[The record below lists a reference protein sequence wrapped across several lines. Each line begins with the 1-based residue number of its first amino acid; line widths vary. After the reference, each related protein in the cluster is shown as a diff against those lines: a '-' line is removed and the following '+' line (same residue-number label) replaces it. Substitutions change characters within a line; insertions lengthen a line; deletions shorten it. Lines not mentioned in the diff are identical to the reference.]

1 MIGFSYFF
9 IAKSCLCNKFS
20 NFITKSMHK
29 QAKFTLKSYKL
40 NLIDEYLPTGGYLKT
55 HKDAY

>member
-20 NFITKSMHK
+20 NFIAKSMHK
-29 QAKFTLKSYKL
+29 QAKITLKSYKL
-40 NLIDEYLPTGGYLKT
+40 NLIDEYLLTCGYLKT
-55 HKDAY
+55 HKGAY

>member
-1 MIGFSYFF
+1 MIVADFRF

-20 NFITKSMHK
+20 NFIAKSTHK